1 MLPYRLV
8 YHEGYDL
15 KLGDHVFPSQ
25 KYRFIHDR
33 LLRDRFAAEDDFV
46 RPVPATAIAASAG
59 AVTSFTFSRYF
70 TYHATHI
77 AAGHQMWRFVLVS
90 GSSLGLN
97 TLGEYLLHDR
107 VGLQYILARVIT
119 SLTVSC
125 GWNYPMLKFFVF
137 SGRPP
142 SHA

>member
-1 MLPYRLV
+1 MSRVGWEAVRHATTSILATIVDYLTMIALV
-8 YHEGYDL
+8 SLAGM
-15 KLGDHVFPSQ
+15 
-25 KYRFIHDR
+25 
-33 LLRDRFAAEDDFV
+33 

-70 TYHATHI
+70 TYHATHV

-125 GWNYPMLKFFVF
+125 GWNYPMLRFFVF